1 MKKYQLYDKV
11 EEKVLA
17 ESNDSIELQIIKED
31 LIKEHTVRVC
41 DRYVIRN
48 NVNKIN

>member
-31 LIKEHTVRVC
+31 LIKKHTVRC
-41 DRYVIRN
+41 
-48 NVNKIN
+48 KITVTFNPYFCTVR